1 MATRSVAELLDALAA
16 GRVDAATVA
25 ADFRTR
31 TWPARRRATE
41 AQAWGVED
49 EPAPAPN
56 SWELV
61 ESDSRLTTQQYLV
74 LADAY
79 RGAVR

>member
-1 MATRSVAELLDALAA
+1 MATRSVTELLDALAA
-16 GRVDAATVA
+16 GQVDAATVA

-31 TWPARRRATE
+31 RWPARHHSTD

-49 EPAPAPN
+49 DPAPAPN

-61 ESDSRLTTQQYLV
+61 ESDSRLSTQQYLV

-79 RGAVR
+79 RAAIR